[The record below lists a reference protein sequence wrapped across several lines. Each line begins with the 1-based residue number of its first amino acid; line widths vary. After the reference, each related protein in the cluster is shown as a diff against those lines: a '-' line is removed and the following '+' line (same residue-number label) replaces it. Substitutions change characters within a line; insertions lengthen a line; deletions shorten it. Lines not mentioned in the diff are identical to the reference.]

1 MGLLTLPF
9 KLPLMPLRGVLW
21 LGETLRDEAEREL
34 HDPARVRR
42 ELEEAEAEARA
53 GNLSEDELAQVQQDA
68 TARMVGPAAAGDQPA
83 SRPPADNSAGRGPH
97 GGQIGSS

>member
-9 KLPLMPLRGVLW
+9 KLPLMPLRGFVW

-53 GNLSEDELAQVQQDA
+53 GDLSEDELSRVQEDA
-68 TARMVGPAAAGDQPA
+68 TARMVGPAAAGD
-83 SRPPADNSAGRGPH
+83 RPE
-97 GGQIGSS
+97 GGS